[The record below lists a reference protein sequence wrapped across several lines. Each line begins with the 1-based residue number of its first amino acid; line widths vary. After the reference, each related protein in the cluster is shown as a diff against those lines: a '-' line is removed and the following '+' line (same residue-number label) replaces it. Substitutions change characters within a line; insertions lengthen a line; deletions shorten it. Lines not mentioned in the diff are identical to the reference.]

1 MRNNYFVQVDD
12 DIAWSTYTMGN
23 EDDSYKQQIESWNS
37 PENQKKKIAV
47 VDKHHFRSERQT
59 LRRLPISG
67 AIVFTIRTYFEPL
80 RKIAE
85 EPGVPG
91 RLASAIRSW
100 GEDSARYKG
109 REMFGEVV
117 CGFLDGKHREQVER
131 GVVGENGGEV
141 VVGKEGEMKIVR

>member
-1 MRNNYFVQVDD
+1 
-12 DIAWSTYTMGN
+12 MGN
-23 EDDSYKQQIESWNS
+23 EDDAYRKQVGGWNS
-37 PENQKKKIAV
+37 PENRQKKIEV
-47 VDKHHFRSERQT
+47 VDQHHLRSERQT

-80 RKIAE
+80 KKVAE

-109 REMFGEVV
+109 REMFGDVV

-131 GVVGENGGEV
+131 GLVAENGEEV
-141 VVGKEGEMKIVR
+141 VVKKGE